1 MPFRVPVFPRS
12 RVPGSR
18 MVIGVLQVELS
29 LPGSHSLKDKRRL
42 VKSLLDRL
50 HNQFNVAAAE
60 IDAQDN
66 HRHAH
71 LAATSVSSESRHANQ
86 ILTHIMSGDQPAAGT
101 MTVPSERAMR

>member
-1 MPFRVPVFPRS
+1 
-12 RVPGSR
+12 

-71 LAATSVSSESRHANQ
+71 LAVTCVSNESRHANQ
-86 ILTHIMSGDQPAAGT
+86 ILSHIMSA
-101 MTVPSERAMR
+101 VERETEMVVMRYEMELR

>member
-1 MPFRVPVFPRS
+1 MI
-12 RVPGSR
+12 
-18 MVIGVLQVELS
+18 IGVLQVELS

-71 LAATSVSSESRHANQ
+71 LAVTCVSSESRHANQ
-86 ILTHIMSGDQPAAGT
+86 ILSHIMSA
-101 MTVPSERAMR
+101 VEREAEMVVVRYEMELR

>member
-42 VKSLLDRL
+42 VKSLVDRL
-50 HNQFNVAAAE
+50 PNQFNVAAAE

-66 HRHAH
+66 HRDAH
-71 LAATSVSSESRHANQ
+71 LAGTCVNSESRAANQ
-86 ILTHIMSGDQPAAGT
+86 ILSHTMAA
-101 MTVPSERAMR
+101 VDREAAVAAVRDAMGLR

>member
-1 MPFRVPVFPRS
+1 
-12 RVPGSR
+12 

-71 LAATSVSSESRHANQ
+71 LAVTCVSSESRHANQ
-86 ILTHIMSGDQPAAGT
+86 ILSHIMSA
-101 MTVPSERAMR
+101 VEREAEMVVVRYEMELR

>member
-1 MPFRVPVFPRS
+1 
-12 RVPGSR
+12 

-50 HNQFNVAAAE
+50 HNDFNVAAAE

-66 HRHAH
+66 HRQAH
-71 LAATSVSSESRHANQ
+71 LAVTCVSSESRHANQ
-86 ILTHIMSGDQPAAGT
+86 ILSHIMSA
-101 MTVPSERAMR
+101 VEREAEMVVVRYEMELR

>member
-1 MPFRVPVFPRS
+1 MV
-12 RVPGSR
+12 R

-71 LAATSVSSESRHANQ
+71 LAVTCVSSESRHANQ
-86 ILTHIMSGDQPAAGT
+86 ILSHIMSA
-101 MTVPSERAMR
+101 VEREAEMVVVRYEMELR

>member
-1 MPFRVPVFPRS
+1 MI
-12 RVPGSR
+12 
-18 MVIGVLQVELS
+18 IGVLQVELS

-66 HRHAH
+66 HRYAH
-71 LAATSVSSESRHANQ
+71 LAVTCVSSESRHANQ
-86 ILTHIMSGDQPAAGT
+86 ILSHIMSA
-101 MTVPSERAMR
+101 VEREAEMVVVRYEMELR

>member
-1 MPFRVPVFPRS
+1 
-12 RVPGSR
+12 
-18 MVIGVLQVELS
+18 

-71 LAATSVSSESRHANQ
+71 LAVTCVSSESRHANQ
-86 ILTHIMSGDQPAAGT
+86 ILSHIMSA
-101 MTVPSERAMR
+101 VEREAEMVVVRYEMELR

>member
-1 MPFRVPVFPRS
+1 
-12 RVPGSR
+12 

-50 HNQFNVAAAE
+50 HNEFNVAAAE

-66 HRHAH
+66 YRQAH
-71 LAATSVSSESRHANQ
+71 LAVTCVSTESRHANQ
-86 ILTHIMSGDQPAAGT
+86 ILSHIMSA
-101 MTVPSERAMR
+101 VEREAEMVVVRYEMELR